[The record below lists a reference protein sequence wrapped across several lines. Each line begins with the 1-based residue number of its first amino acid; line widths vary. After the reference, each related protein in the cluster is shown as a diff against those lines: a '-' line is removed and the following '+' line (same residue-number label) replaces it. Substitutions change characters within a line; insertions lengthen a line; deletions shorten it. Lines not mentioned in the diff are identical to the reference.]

1 MDHFADLFVF
11 NGLTPFLFRME
22 SRPPSRPQETGGLA
36 FAASS
41 EKQ

>member
-1 MDHFADLFVF
+1 MDHFAELFVF

-22 SRPPSRPQETGGLA
+22 SQAPSGHMKRRAGLA
-36 FAASS
+36 VSS